1 MSPSEKFENVL
12 FKTVTSVF
20 INQQRQTSDARCTT
34 APDIDHRSLT
44 VKRNTDC
51 LMIMV
56 NGKDR
61 YNNMMCRKKRT

>member
-20 INQQRQTSDARCTT
+20 INQQQKTSDAQFTT
-34 APDIDHRSLT
+34 APDNEHRSST

-61 YNNMMCRKKRT
+61 YNIMMYRKKRT